1 MHKIYIRAMVGIGDN
16 LYARPFIKDLAMRY
30 QVSLMTGFP
39 QLFGDIRGI
48 RLVRAQTS
56 LPYVKKNIRDWGETR
71 DWRGAPRVKPDD
83 EHQMEPIFMAYDPND
98 PANVTEQI
106 ERAFPVHH
114 LYQFDLPPP
123 DFQGVD
129 SYIKW
134 LINSRRKYVV
144 IRPVVVREGFGT
156 SARNCL
162 PGYIHDAVAL
172 LKASGILTVGI
183 ARIGDGEECVGPI
196 PHCDINYQRGELSFP
211 EMIELVRHSSGVVSG
226 PGFAMPM
233 TVAAKRPLLAIW
245 GARGRLD
252 NPERIFDRRM
262 DLSQVVNAIPD
273 NFCRHSTGECACD
286 KTISNF
292 TLHLLDFVNKVNHA
306 LPV

>member
-1 MHKIYIRAMVGIGDN
+1 MTKLFIRAMVGIGDN
-16 LYARPFIKDLAMRY
+16 LYARPFIKDLALHH

-56 LPYVKKNIRDWGETR
+56 LPYVKKNIRDWGVDN
-71 DWRGAPRVKPDD
+71 DWRGAPREKPDD
-83 EHQMEPIFMAYDPND
+83 EHQMEPVFMAYDPND

-106 ERAFPVHH
+106 ERAFPIRH

-123 DFQGVD
+123 DFRG
-129 SYIKW
+129 
-134 LINSRRKYVV
+134 INSYLTTLFQTRKKYVV

-156 SARNCL
+156 SARNCKAK
-162 PGYIHDAVAL
+162 YVHEAVET
-172 LKASGILTVGI
+172 LKSHGILTISV
-183 ARIGDGEECVGPI
+183 ARIGDGETGEAPL
-196 PHCDINYQRGELSFP
+196 PECDISYMDGVLSFP
-211 EMIELVRHSSGVVSG
+211 EMIELVRHSAGVVSG

-233 TVAAKRPLLAIW
+233 AVAAKRPLLAIW

-262 DLSQVVNAIPD
+262 DLSQVVNSIPD

-286 KTISNF
+286 KTISRF
-292 TLHLLDFVNKVNHA
+292 GSDLMKFVNKVHHA